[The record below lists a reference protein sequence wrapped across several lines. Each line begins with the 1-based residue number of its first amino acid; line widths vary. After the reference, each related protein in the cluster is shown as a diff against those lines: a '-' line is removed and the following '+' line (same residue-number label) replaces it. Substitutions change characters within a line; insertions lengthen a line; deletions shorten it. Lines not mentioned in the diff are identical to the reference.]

1 MRLIIRKIEDFE
13 QTFSN
18 QKKII
23 NIYLQQY
30 FEIDL
35 LEKLFKKSNRK
46 NEKLYLY
53 INKDNKLISFDFSD
67 KFEVTSYKYLDKLL
81 DAKKIDY
88 SLEIV

>member
-1 MRLIIRKIEDFE
+1 
-13 QTFSN
+13 
-18 QKKII
+18 
-23 NIYLQQY
+23 LQQY

-53 INKDNKLISFDFSD
+53 IDKDNKLISFDFSD

>member
-53 INKDNKLISFDFSD
+53 IDKDNKLISFDFSD
-67 KFEVTSYKYLDKLL
+67 KFEVISYKYLDKLL
-81 DAKKIDY
+81 DSKKIDY

>member
-53 INKDNKLISFDFSD
+53 IDKDNKLISFDFSD